1 MNKKIFAVTLLA
13 LAVVLASGWFVVHSK
28 ESAGSAPDAS
38 IPTFSTGG
46 IGREG
51 HFYVGGHY
59 VGEPGNETMH
69 GAMYVETWVPKNIR
83 HPYPIVFIAWSV
95 GQGEYELMQTPDGRP
110 GWAYDFVNQGYT
122 IYMMDFPG
130 LGRSGFIPEV
140 DGGVTPQRSTNL
152 IEEIW
157 TGGRS
162 PSSEWS
168 KEQHIREH

>member
-38 IPTFSTGG
+38 IPTFSTGE

-69 GAMYVETWVPKNIR
+69 GAMYVETWIPKNIR

-110 GWAYDFVNQGYT
+110 GWAY
-122 IYMMDFPG
+122 
-130 LGRSGFIPEV
+130 
-140 DGGVTPQRSTNL
+140 
-152 IEEIW
+152 
-157 TGGRS
+157 
-162 PSSEWS
+162 
-168 KEQHIREH
+168 